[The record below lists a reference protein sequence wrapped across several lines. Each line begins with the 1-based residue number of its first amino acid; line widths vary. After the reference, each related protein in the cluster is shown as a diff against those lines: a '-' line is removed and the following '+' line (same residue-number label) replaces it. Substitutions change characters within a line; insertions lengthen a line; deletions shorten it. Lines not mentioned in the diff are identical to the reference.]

1 MGARV
6 VGLLAKFAKV
16 VVVCSEDIA
25 AVVALALNFTNNVEA
40 LVVLIPVSSTASFA
54 RLILALS
61 AADAAARKI
70 LSTCSCV

>member
-40 LVVLIPVSSTASFA
+40 LVVLKELVLHIHFNGLCIF
-54 RLILALS
+54 RE
-61 AADAAARKI
+61 
-70 LSTCSCV
+70 